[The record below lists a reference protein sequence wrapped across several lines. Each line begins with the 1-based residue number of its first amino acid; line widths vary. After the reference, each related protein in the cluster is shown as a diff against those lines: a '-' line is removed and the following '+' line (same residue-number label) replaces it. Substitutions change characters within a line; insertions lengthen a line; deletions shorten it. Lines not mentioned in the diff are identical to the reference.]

1 MSSKFLI
8 GYQRIRCHMIFDIK
22 MDDLTREARFVA
34 GGHMTET
41 PTLITYSSV
50 VSRESVC
57 LAFLLAVLNDLDVC
71 MADVGNA
78 YLNAD
83 CREKIWTIA
92 GPEFGSDAGKV
103 MIIKKALY
111 GLKSSGAAWRTLF
124 ALSLEELD
132 FTNTYADP
140 DLWIRPA
147 IDGNYKYYETMDL

>member
-1 MSSKFLI
+1 
-8 GYQRIRCHMIFDIK
+8 MIFDIK
-22 MDDLTREARFVA
+22 MDDLTREVRFVA

-50 VSRESVC
+50 VLRESVC

-92 GPEFGSDAGKV
+92 GE
-103 MIIKKALY
+103 
-111 GLKSSGAAWRTLF
+111 
-124 ALSLEELD
+124 
-132 FTNTYADP
+132 
-140 DLWIRPA
+140 
-147 IDGNYKYYETMDL
+147 